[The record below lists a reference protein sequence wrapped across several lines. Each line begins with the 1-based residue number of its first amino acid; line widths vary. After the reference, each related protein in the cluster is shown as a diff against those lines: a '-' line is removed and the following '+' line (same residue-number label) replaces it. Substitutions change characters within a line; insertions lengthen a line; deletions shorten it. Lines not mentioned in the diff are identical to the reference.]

1 VTQPVLAIDI
11 GGTKSIVALCRSDG
25 QILDSIRADRPNG
38 KDAFWIRDSI
48 YERIETLKA
57 KHSEVFNQIKHCG
70 VGFGGPVRNNHPV
83 VSIHIKGWEEI
94 DLCAE
99 VEARYGLA
107 GCMENDGI
115 TQALGEHT
123 FGAGKGRS
131 SLIFANLGTGYG
143 GGVIEDGKP
152 RLGDGGFA
160 GHFGHV
166 CVVPNGRLCPCGNRG
181 CAEAYCSGT
190 GIGERARES
199 AACGDPAAGPLA
211 ERIAQLPEGA
221 GAGPEVLELA
231 REGDPFA
238 LSLVEETLDLLS
250 LALSAGVNILDI
262 RLIVIG
268 GGAGI
273 GLAPWFPRLEKKVKA
288 RSLSLCREGLEVRPA
303 GLGVN
308 TVLLGAVALCG
319 LRLSPK

>member
-1 VTQPVLAIDI
+1 MPTPVLAIDI
-11 GGTKSIVALCRSDG
+11 GGSKSIVAVCTTDG
-25 QILDSIRADRPNG
+25 GILESIRADRPNG

-48 YERIETLKA
+48 FNRVETLKEN
-57 KHSEVFNQIKHCG
+57 HPETFRQIEHCG
-70 VGFGGPVRNNHPV
+70 IGFGGPVRDNKPV

-99 VEARYGLA
+99 VEARYGLPS
-107 GCMENDGI
+107 CMENDGI

-123 FGAGKGRS
+123 YGAGKGRS

-160 GHFGHV
+160 GHFGHM

-190 GIGERARES
+190 GIGERARE
-199 AACGDPAAGPLA
+199 AAASGDPAAKPLA
-211 ERIAQLPEGA
+211 DRIAQLPEGA
-221 GAGPEVLELA
+221 GAGPVLLELA
-231 REGDPFA
+231 REGDPFSLA
-238 LSLVEETLDLLS
+238 LVEGTLELLS

-273 GLAPWFPRLEKKVKA
+273 GLAPWFPQLEEKVKA
-288 RSLSLCREGLEVRPA
+288 RSLSLCREGLEVRLA
-303 GLGVN
+303 GLGIN

-319 LRLSPK
+319 LRLK